1 MRTSAMRPRLTVF
14 AAAMLL
20 ARVVVGAP
28 EVPLKL
34 PSFDALASKAVESVN
49 VTLDSRLLGI
59 AAGFLDPSKPE
70 DADARALIEGL
81 KGIYVRSYEFDR
93 DFTYPSAEVDSLRRQ
108 VSSGGWQQIVSVHGR
123 RDPDSVDIYMSLDG
137 GKANGLLIIASE
149 PREFTVVNIVG
160 SIDLQKLQRLQGRF
174 GIPKLPHDPK
184 PASP

>member
-93 DFTYPSAEVDSLRRQ
+93 DFAYPSAEVDSLRKQ
-108 VSSGGWQQIVSVHGR
+108 
-123 RDPDSVDIYMSLDG
+123 L
-137 GKANGLLIIASE
+137 
-149 PREFTVVNIVG
+149 
-160 SIDLQKLQRLQGRF
+160 
-174 GIPKLPHDPK
+174 
-184 PASP
+184 

>member
-1 MRTSAMRPRLTVF
+1 MQNGLSRRTLLPVAL
-14 AAAMLL
+14 LL
-20 ARVVVGAP
+20 ARAVVAAP
-28 EVPLKL
+28 EVPLKM
-34 PSFDALASKAVESVN
+34 PSFDALASKATQSVN

-81 KGIYVRSYEFDR
+81 KGIYVRSYEFDG

-108 VSSGGWQQIVSVHGR
+108 LSSGGWQQIVSVHGR
-123 RDPDSVDIYMSLDG
+123 KDPDNVDIYMSLDG

-174 GIPKLPHDPK
+174 GIPKLPHAPQ